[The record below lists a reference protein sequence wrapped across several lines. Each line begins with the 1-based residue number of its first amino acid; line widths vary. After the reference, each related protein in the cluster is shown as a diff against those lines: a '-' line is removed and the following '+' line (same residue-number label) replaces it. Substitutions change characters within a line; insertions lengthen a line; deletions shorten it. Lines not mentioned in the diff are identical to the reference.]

1 MYNIASWNVN
11 GLRACAKK
19 NFRSWAIKNQY
30 NLLCLQGIKALPEQ
44 LPEEILHLDGY
55 QGYFYPAKKKGYSGV
70 ALYIRQSAPKP
81 LEIGYGI
88 GISKYDD
95 EGRTIWAEFPKFL
108 VFNCYFPNG
117 QRDHGRV
124 PYKLSYSRALLKF
137 AQKKSEECGKPL
149 IICGDYNT
157 AHHEIDLSNPKTNQ
171 KTTGF
176 LPNERR
182 WLDQLEKQ
190 GFVDI
195 FRKKHPEEAGHH
207 TWWSYRSDCRARNIG
222 WRIDYFF
229 ISSELE
235 GKVHEALISPKVL
248 GSDHC
253 PITLSLK

>member
-1 MYNIASWNVN
+1 MYQIASWNVN
-11 GLRACAKK
+11 GLRAVAKK
-19 NFRSWAIKNQY
+19 NFRDWAIKNQY
-30 NLLCLQGIKALPEQ
+30 NLLCLQEIKALPEQ

-55 QGYFYPAKKKGYSGV
+55 DGYFYPAKKKGYSGV
-70 ALYIRQSAPKP
+70 ALYIRQKTPKP
-81 LEIGYGI
+81 LKVGYGI
-88 GISKYDD
+88 GMPKYDD
-95 EGRTIWAEFPKFL
+95 EGRTIWAEFPKFI

-124 PYKLSYSRALLKF
+124 PYKLSYSRALTKYALKM
-137 AQKKSEECGKPL
+137 SEATGKPL

-157 AHHEIDLSNPKTNQ
+157 AHHEIDLSNPKTNK

-182 WLDQLEKQ
+182 WMDQFEEQ

-195 FRKKHPEEAGHH
+195 FRKRHPGEPGHH
-207 TWWSYRSDCRARNIG
+207 TWWSYRNDCRGRNIG

-229 ISSELE
+229 ISAELE
-235 GKVHEALISPKVL
+235 KKVKDANICADVL

-253 PITLSLK
+253 PITLSL